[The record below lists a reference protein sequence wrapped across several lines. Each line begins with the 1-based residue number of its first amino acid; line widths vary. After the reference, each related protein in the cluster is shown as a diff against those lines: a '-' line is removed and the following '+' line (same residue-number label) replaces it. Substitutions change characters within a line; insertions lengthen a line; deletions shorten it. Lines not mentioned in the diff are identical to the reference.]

1 MDLPNDVNPT
11 NPYIGVKQYK
21 NFYKIFLQERFI
33 MTEQEFHN
41 QRKAFAIIDGKL
53 TWCPKG
59 LSHKEWLVDTGIM
72 SQYVFDNELVRGY
85 MDDTDIYFYQGDFK
99 TNDYVELVARS
110 WLCKF
115 DQTLP
120 VYCGVIKGK
129 VGERWRPVKRIR

>member
-1 MDLPNDVNPT
+1 
-11 NPYIGVKQYK
+11 
-21 NFYKIFLQERFI
+21 

-59 LSHKEWLVDTGIM
+59 LSHKEWLVDTGII
-72 SQYVFDNELVRGY
+72 SQYAFDNELVRGY
-85 MDDTDIYFYQGDFK
+85 MDDTGIYFYQGDFK
-99 TNDYVELVARS
+99 NNDYVEIVARS